1 MTTPDIS
8 IIIPVYNAEEYLP
21 RCLDSVVGQTLQC
34 WELLLIDDGSRDSS
48 GSICDN
54 YAAKDER
61 IRVIHQKNTG
71 VSAARNAGLE
81 AASGKYIGFVDADD
95 WIAPEM
101 FQNLLSAAEDQ
112 NCELVMCDARTVYP
126 DGRSEPD
133 TITQLKDSCI
143 LNSENIFPKLLLE
156 MAGAVW
162 RCLYRAEMLRR
173 HAVKFPL
180 GIKFSEDRVFNL
192 LSIGYADRIAYEKEA
207 YYQRFINSK
216 SAVHRFHSDYFEACL
231 NAASAIK
238 NAIKVA
244 WDDNAEIQTAYLRQ
258 LIGCAFSAVCNY
270 YYKTSPLSNKERH
283 AAVRALCQN
292 SELRAAIER
301 TGIADIRAKWIMQQ
315 NVAMLTFY
323 AKAANLKHGR

>member
-1 MTTPDIS
+1 MTTPDVS

-21 RCLDSVVGQTLQC
+21 RCLDSVVGQALQR

-48 GSICDN
+48 GLICDN

-61 IRVIHQKNTG
+61 IHVIHQKNAG
-71 VSAARNAGLE
+71 VSTARNAGLE

-101 FQNLLSAAEDQ
+101 FLNLLSAAEDQ
-112 NCELVMCDARTVYP
+112 SCELVMCDARTVYP

-156 MAGAVW
+156 MAGSAW
-162 RCLYRAEMLRR
+162 RCLYRVEMLRR
-173 HAVKFPL
+173 HAVSFPL
-180 GIKFSEDRVFNL
+180 GIKFSEDRVFNI
-192 LSIGYADRIAYEKEA
+192 LSIGYADRIAYEKAA
-207 YYQRFINSK
+207 YYQRFINAQ
-216 SAVHRFHSDYFEACL
+216 SAVHRFHPDYFEACL
-231 NAASAIK
+231 DAASAIK

-244 WDDNAEIQTAYLRQ
+244 WDDSAEIQTAYLRQ
-258 LIGCAFSAVCNY
+258 LIGGAFLAVCNY